1 MCSSDLMP
9 TKQGIA
15 SRPTGTLP
23 PLVEQKR
30 YVLTVLLKLVW
41 SWHEINVLKHLAS
54 PEPVAVH
61 GAEPNTLVQK
71 SISNSTYE
79 NGCLP
84 ELPVLKMIL
93 LS

>member
-1 MCSSDLMP
+1 MSECGKSLNVISHDARSPKPFPASITAGVILIP

-15 SRPTGTLP
+15 SRPTGTFP

-61 GAEPNTLVQK
+61 GAEPNTLAQ
-71 SISNSTYE
+71 
-79 NGCLP
+79 
-84 ELPVLKMIL
+84 
-93 LS
+93 

>member
-1 MCSSDLMP
+1 VSLHVA
-9 TKQGIA
+9 K
-15 SRPTGTLP
+15 
-23 PLVEQKR
+23 
-30 YVLTVLLKLVW
+30 
-41 SWHEINVLKHLAS
+41 VLKHFAS

-61 GAEPNTLVQK
+61 GDVPNTLAQK

>member
-1 MCSSDLMP
+1 MP

-15 SRPTGTLP
+15 SRPTGTFP

-30 YVLTVLLKLVW
+30 YVLVTLLKFAVSLHVAK
-41 SWHEINVLKHLAS
+41 VLKHFAS

-61 GAEPNTLVQK
+61 GAEPNTLAQK

-84 ELPVLKMIL
+84 ALPALKMTL